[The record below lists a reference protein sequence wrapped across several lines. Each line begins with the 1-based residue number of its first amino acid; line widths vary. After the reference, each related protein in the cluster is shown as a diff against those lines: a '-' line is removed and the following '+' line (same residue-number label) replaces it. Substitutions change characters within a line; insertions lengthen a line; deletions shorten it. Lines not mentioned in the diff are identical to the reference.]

1 MKSIFYTDI
10 DEGPVMKI
18 GVDSALHRPAEPL
31 FLPDESHNCTILLV
45 PTLRISRLGKCIP
58 PAKAA
63 EYYDA
68 ATVAAV
74 FLTPASWGLQPLT
87 ADDTLTLG
95 RWLPADSL
103 PAEASAAVSALDGT
117 LLQPAQKWPTGL
129 TAHAAATAVAHASR
143 HMTLKNGD
151 VILLARA
158 AYRIAPPQCD
168 TLIDADLG
176 AENVLS
182 LKLK

>member
-1 MKSIFYTDI
+1 MKSIFYTDSVK
-10 DEGPVMKI
+10 GPEMTI

-31 FLPDESHNCTILLV
+31 FLPDESSDCAILLV
-45 PTLRISRLGKCIP
+45 PALRISRLGKCIP

-68 ATVAAV
+68 ATLAAV
-74 FLTPASWGLQPLT
+74 FLPPQAWGTQLLT

-95 RWLPADSL
+95 RWLPADPL
-103 PAEASAAVSALDGT
+103 PCQAAATVRGLDGT
-117 LLQPAQKWPTGL
+117 VIKATQKWPTAL
-129 TAHAAATAVAHASR
+129 TADTAAAAVARASR

-158 AYRIAPPQCD
+158 AYRIAPPQCN
-168 TLIDADLG
+168 TLIDAGLG
-176 AENVLS
+176 LETVLS

>member
-1 MKSIFYTDI
+1 MKSIFYTDSV
-10 DEGPVMKI
+10 DGPSMTI

-31 FLPDESHNCTILLV
+31 FLPDESPDCAILLV
-45 PTLRISRLGKCIP
+45 PALRISRLGKCIP
-58 PAKAA
+58 PAKAP

-74 FLTPASWGLQPLT
+74 FLTPPSWGLQLLT

-95 RWLPADSL
+95 RWLAADSL
-103 PAEASAAVSALDGT
+103 PAEASVTVRALDGT
-117 LLQPAQKWPTGL
+117 VIKATQKWPTAL
-129 TAHAAATAVAHASR
+129 TADTAAAAVARASR

-158 AYRIAPPQCD
+158 PYRIAPPQCN
-168 TLIDADLG
+168 TLIDAGLG
-176 AENVLS
+176 LDTVLS